1 MSNLFLQAFGKKN
14 TVTENGALSN
24 STTGNAFVDAFST
37 APTYK
42 GRAYSYVCSDQSL
55 LWDINPELSVK
66 FIFYLRMV
74 TRKIKINNGF
84 ITETVQ
90 KGQGVKDEAF
100 KRLLWV
106 AENHPKTF
114 NQNIWLLPLVGSWKD
129 IWTLMYYDK
138 TLNINA
144 INHKAMFELLKSG
157 LSLEEH
163 RELIKKF
170 MPRIKSNSKL
180 KTSWTR
186 TTNELAIEFANY
198 MGWTLKEYNKLK
210 TSGTAHDFQKY
221 MCGQMYDKI
230 NWGHI
235 PGRALT
241 KIVNSKFIESHN
253 LVESYMSWLET
264 QDVANF
270 TGYVFELGKVFR
282 DNIRNLSLYKKHTLN
297 KQFNALIEKAKA
309 DGKITEN
316 VWCALD
322 TSSSMSWTQH
332 THTDVTPL
340 DICMSL
346 GIFFSTLNEGAFH
359 KNVIMFDSTSRIR
372 QLSGEFCD
380 MMSQI
385 PYNAMGGTNFQSVVD
400 EIVRVRRANP
410 NVPLEDYPKTLLIVS
425 DMQFNPPT
433 CRWGK
438 QLTDADIETNYEA
451 MKRKL
456 YEVFPA
462 EFVDEMKFIWWNVNS
477 ELKDFPSR
485 IEDGGTYMLGG
496 FDGSIISLLLGEDV
510 KEKSEKKQ
518 INMEDLVKNALN
530 QEILLQVKMVE

>member
-1 MSNLFLQAFGKKN
+1 
-14 TVTENGALSN
+14 
-24 STTGNAFVDAFST
+24 
-37 APTYK
+37 
-42 GRAYSYVCSDQSL
+42 
-55 LWDINPELSVK
+55 
-66 FIFYLRMV
+66 
-74 TRKIKINNGF
+74 
-84 ITETVQ
+84 
-90 KGQGVKDEAF
+90 
-100 KRLLWV
+100 
-106 AENHPKTF
+106 
-114 NQNIWLLPLVGSWKD
+114 
-129 IWTLMYYDK
+129 
-138 TLNINA
+138 
-144 INHKAMFELLKSG
+144 
-157 LSLEEH
+157 
-163 RELIKKF
+163 
-170 MPRIKSNSKL
+170 
-180 KTSWTR
+180 
-186 TTNELAIEFANY
+186 
-198 MGWTLKEYNKLK
+198 
-210 TSGTAHDFQKY
+210 
-221 MCGQMYDKI
+221 MYDKI
-230 NWGHI
+230 NWGLI

-282 DNIRNLSLYKKHTLN
+282 DNIKNLSLYKKHTLN

-332 THTDVTPL
+332 THANVTAL

-346 GIFFSTLNEGAFH
+346 GIFFSTLNDGAFH
-359 KNVIMFDSTSRIR
+359 KNVIMFDSTSRIK

-410 NVPLEDYPKTLLIVS
+410 NVPLDDYPTTLLIVS
-425 DMQFNPPT
+425 DQQFNPT
-433 CRWGK
+433 NKHWLK
-438 QLTDADIETNYEA
+438 VTDADIETNYEA
-451 MKRKL
+451 TKRKL
-456 YEVFPA
+456 YEVFPE

-510 KEKSEKKQ
+510 KERVEKKP
-518 INMEDLVKNALN
+518 INMEDLVNNALN

>member
-1 MSNLFLQAFGKKN
+1 
-14 TVTENGALSN
+14 
-24 STTGNAFVDAFST
+24 
-37 APTYK
+37 
-42 GRAYSYVCSDQSL
+42 
-55 LWDINPELSVK
+55 
-66 FIFYLRMV
+66 
-74 TRKIKINNGF
+74 
-84 ITETVQ
+84 
-90 KGQGVKDEAF
+90 
-100 KRLLWV
+100 
-106 AENHPKTF
+106 
-114 NQNIWLLPLVGSWKD
+114 
-129 IWTLMYYDK
+129 
-138 TLNINA
+138 
-144 INHKAMFELLKSG
+144 
-157 LSLEEH
+157 
-163 RELIKKF
+163 

-180 KTSWTR
+180 KTSWTK
-186 TTNELAIEFANY
+186 TTNELAIEFASY

-230 NWGHI
+230 NWGLI

-282 DNIRNLSLYKKHTLN
+282 DNIKNLSLYKKHTLN

-332 THTDVTPL
+332 THANVTAL

-359 KNVIMFDSTSRIR
+359 KNVIMFDSISRIK

-410 NVPLEDYPKTLLIVS
+410 NVPLEDYPTTLLIVS
-425 DMQFNPPT
+425 DQQFNPT
-433 CRWGK
+433 HNHWLK
-438 QLTDADIETNYEA
+438 VTDADIETNYEA

-510 KEKSEKKQ
+510 KERVEKKP
-518 INMEDLVKNALN
+518 INMEDLVNDALN
-530 QEILLQVKMVE
+530 QEILLQVKMVG